1 MPKPE
6 ENLGV
11 NDALRKAGYVR
22 IPAWWVLPDELE
34 VIRRMAHKH
43 ASHITEIRLKQRS
56 EVARDE

>member
-34 VIRRMAHKH
+34 AIHRMANKH
-43 ASHITEIRLKQRS
+43 ASRITEIRLKQRG